1 MNFGTQLGKLTCRSE
16 LPSFCFPD
24 GQPPKK
30 KKGKRAQQ
38 EKVGVAVAEG
48 AEEGQTGSRQAG
60 ESAGEITDEQGPSK
74 RSKAEPGP
82 DGAVPVPTA
91 TGADPA
97 RNDAS
102 AAADVK
108 PPPGLEGVPAPSD
121 AAKAAYASA
130 ANGVASD
137 PSQNADGKVVLNG
150 A

>member
-1 MNFGTQLGKLTCRSE
+1 MKLMCRSE
-16 LPSFCFPD
+16 LPAFCFPD

-38 EKVGVAVAEG
+38 EKVGDAAPATEAEG
-48 AEEGQTGSRQAG
+48 GQTGSQQAG

-74 RSKAEPGP
+74 RSKAEPDP
-82 DGAVPVPTA
+82 NGAVPVPSA

-97 RNDAS
+97 PNDAS
-102 AAADVK
+102 AVADVK

-137 PSQNADGKVVLNG
+137 PSHNADGKVVLNG